1 MHALQDFEGD
11 GFDGL
16 CAELKKLS
24 TECNKYRAKKDR
36 RQQRSSFRD
45 ILNSVESGEFT
56 KQRIRV
62 SLNLLVTALY
72 CVLSVLSFLQH
83 IDTRALGSPA
93 AWPVQVDPGSVIL
106 KNHRAE

>member
-1 MHALQDFEGD
+1 MVTDACLSLCEMQDFEGD
-11 GFDGL
+11 GFDDL
-16 CAELKKLS
+16 CMELKKLS

-62 SLNLLVTALY
+62 SE
-72 CVLSVLSFLQH
+72 
-83 IDTRALGSPA
+83 
-93 AWPVQVDPGSVIL
+93 AWL
-106 KNHRAE
+106 

>member
-1 MHALQDFEGD
+1 MARTKFTNLDNLSLQDFEGD
-11 GFDGL
+11 GFDNL

-45 ILNSVESGEFT
+45 ILNSVENGQFT

-62 SLNLLVTALY
+62 SVRDCRVT
-72 CVLSVLSFLQH
+72 
-83 IDTRALGSPA
+83 
-93 AWPVQVDPGSVIL
+93 
-106 KNHRAE
+106 

>member
-1 MHALQDFEGD
+1 MSLCAMQDFEGD
-11 GFDGL
+11 GFDDL
-16 CAELKKLS
+16 CMELKKLS

-62 SLNLLVTALY
+62 SKQ
-72 CVLSVLSFLQH
+72 F
-83 IDTRALGSPA
+83 
-93 AWPVQVDPGSVIL
+93 GSVQFVTLL
-106 KNHRAE
+106 KQNVLRGCSLA